1 MYGPQLTSTQNT
13 NASQPK
19 QDTKAAG
26 MQWIFGPVL
35 DMHQQP
41 QWSRCFET
49 FGEDPYV
56 IGQLAKAVID
66 GMCGVS
72 KGGSIHLTEIPTLPI
87 RPSYPNTPAGIQG
100 PHPDFP
106 TLPPA
111 AATMKH
117 FISYGNSRF
126 G

>member
-1 MYGPQLTSTQNT
+1 
-13 NASQPK
+13 
-19 QDTKAAG
+19 

-35 DMHQQP
+35 DLHAQP

-66 GMCGVS
+66 GKLVELMGMGVRVCLS
-72 KGGSIHLTEIPTLPI
+72 VSTDP
-87 RPSYPNTPAGIQG
+87 PSPHYHHATGIQG

-106 TLPPA
+106 DLPPA

-117 FISYGNSRF
+117 FIAYGNSRF
-126 G
+126 GHDRAPVDISDRTVRQM